1 MPHEQL
7 LWQPPGYLV
16 NFCDARGEHSKGR
29 GSLLFFSPLL
39 YACARVLEISPFA
52 LKKLACEALVGSGG
66 RGGGEF
72 GFQVCFRLV
81 KLLKNNSFFSKFELP
96 TVESLLNGHLGT
108 DGEMDVEKKFK

>member
-52 LKKLACEALVGSGG
+52 LKKLACEARVGGE
-66 RGGGEF
+66 GGGIRISSV
-72 GFQVCFRLV
+72 FQA
-81 KLLKNNSFFSKFELP
+81 SK
-96 TVESLLNGHLGT
+96 TVE
-108 DGEMDVEKKFK
+108 KQ

>member
-1 MPHEQL
+1 MR
-7 LWQPPGYLV
+7 
-16 NFCDARGEHSKGR
+16 ARPR
-29 GSLLFFSPLL
+29 N
-39 YACARVLEISPFA
+39 FA
-52 LKKLACEALVGSGG
+52 LRPKKISLRSLGG
-66 RGGGEF
+66 EWGEGGGEF

>member
-16 NFCDARGEHSKGR
+16 NFCDARGEHTKGR

-52 LKKLACEALVGSGG
+52 LKKLACEARV
-66 RGGGEF
+66 GGEGGKF

>member
-16 NFCDARGEHSKGR
+16 NFCDARGEHTKGR

-66 RGGGEF
+66 RGGG
-72 GFQVCFRLV
+72 GIRISSVFQA
-81 KLLKNNSFFSKFELP
+81 SK
-96 TVESLLNGHLGT
+96 TVE
-108 DGEMDVEKKFK
+108 KQ